1 MSLSVADLEAELA
14 ALDDDELAELDAHL
28 ADELAQP
35 FHPNE
40 GPQMAAL
47 NSLADI
53 LLYGGQAG
61 GGKSALL
68 IGAAAREHESA
79 LICRREAVQ
88 LDGLWSFASQVCGNA
103 GWASNKVEHSY
114 TASSGRI
121 LKLAGLN
128 MVDDWRK
135 HAGNARDFYGFD
147 EAGEFLEVQV
157 ASLIG
162 WLRTTKPGQRTRV
175 ILGSNPPR
183 GGDGLWLLKWFA
195 PWLDPM
201 FPNPAKPG
209 ELRWAIRRTAGTEIE
224 FEWVDGPGEYVRDGE
239 TYTAQSYTFIPASTD
254 DNPYLDPGYRGRL
267 QNLPEPLRSQ
277 LLYGDFLA
285 GQKDDDWQVVPSAWV
300 RLAVERGQNLPNKR
314 RTMLALATDVAMGGA
329 DNLVTGALELM
340 DGGFNIPPLDVT
352 RGVDVTSPIQ
362 IAQNMFRVRRDNADM
377 SVDLT
382 GGWGTGVKSHLEND
396 HSIPCHGIV
405 FSEKSG
411 ARTADG
417 KLGFKNLRAEM
428 IWTVR
433 ELLDPE
439 NGGSEKIA
447 LPNDPRLIAELT
459 APRWK
464 IVDGDKILVESKDDI
479 AKRIGGSTDRADV
492 VAMLLSRRHAVAVR
506 TVRRVNNGQNARGEW
521 TEAAP
526 DEGVLDW

>member
-1 MSLSVADLEAELA
+1 MPEASELERVIA
-14 ALDDDELAELDAHL
+14 ALSDDDHRELSRLVKDELDA
-28 ADELAQP
+28 P
-35 FHPNE
+35 FLPNV
-40 GPQMAAL
+40 GPQTEAL
-47 NSLADI
+47 LSLADI

-68 IGAAAREHESA
+68 IGAAAREHSSA

-88 LDGLWSFASQVCGNA
+88 LDGLWGFATSVCGSA
-103 GWASNKVEHSY
+103 GWASNKVEHTY
-114 TASSGRI
+114 TAPTGRI

-128 MVDDWRK
+128 AADDWRK

-162 WLRTTKPGQRTRV
+162 WLRTTRAGQRTRV

-183 GGDGLWLLKWFA
+183 GGDGIWLLKWFA
-195 PWLDPM
+195 PWLDPL
-201 FPNPAKPG
+201 FANPAKPG
-209 ELRWAIRRTAGTEIE
+209 ELRWAIRRSAGEEIE
-224 FEWVDGPGEYVRDGE
+224 FEWVDGPGEYERDGE
-239 TYTAQSYTFIPASTD
+239 TYTAQSYTFIPASTT
-254 DNPYLDPGYRGRL
+254 DNPHLDPGYRGRL

-285 GQKDDDWQVVPSAWV
+285 GRKDDDWQVIPSAWV
-300 RLAVERGQNLPNKR
+300 RKAVERGQNLPAKR

-340 DGGFNIPPLDVT
+340 EGGFNIPPLDVT

-405 FSEKSG
+405 FSEKAG
-411 ARTADG
+411 GRTADG
-417 KLGFKNLRAEM
+417 KLGFRNLRAEM
-428 IWTVR
+428 FWTIR

-439 NGGSEKIA
+439 GGGSEKIA
-447 LPNDPRLIAELT
+447 LPNDPRLVAELT

-506 TVRRVNNGQNARGEW
+506 SANRGRQGQNARGEW

-526 DEGVLDW
+526 DEGVLEW